1 MNNMDNWQ
9 SFIDEEKQQAYL
21 ADTLTYIAKRRSQG
35 INVYPRDSELFNA
48 FALTPFDK
56 VKVVIIGQDPYHG
69 EGQAHGLS
77 FSVQKGIKIPPSLV
91 NMYKE
96 LVTDIEGFVSPEHGD
111 LSHWANQGVLLLNT
125 VLSVEEGL
133 AHSHKDLGWEQFTDK
148 VVEKLNQRDEPMV
161 FILWGA
167 HAKKKGKR
175 INRDTHFVIEGPHP
189 SPLSAYRGFFGC
201 RHFSK
206 ANQYLTDIGFTEI
219 DWQV

>member
-1 MNNMDNWQ
+1 MNNWQ
-9 SFIDEEKQQAYL
+9 SFIDNEKQQPYL
-21 ADTLTYIAKRRSQG
+21 ADTLTYIAHRRAQG
-35 INVYPRDSELFNA
+35 VKIYPSDSDLFNA
-48 FALTPFDK
+48 FNLTPYQA

-77 FSVQKGIKIPPSLV
+77 FSVQKDVKIPPSLV

-96 LVTDIEGFVSPEHGD
+96 LATDIEGFEIPEHGD
-111 LSHWANQGVLLLNT
+111 LTDWAKQGVLLLNT
-125 VLSVEEGL
+125 VLSVEQGQ
-133 AHSHKDLGWEQFTDK
+133 AHSHKDLGWETFTDK
-148 VVEKLNQRDEPMV
+148 VVEQLNDREQPMI

-167 HAKKKGKR
+167 HAKKKGKK
-175 INRDTHFVIEGPHP
+175 INREKHVVIEGPHP

-206 ANQYLTDIGFTEI
+206 ANQCLVDLGLTPI